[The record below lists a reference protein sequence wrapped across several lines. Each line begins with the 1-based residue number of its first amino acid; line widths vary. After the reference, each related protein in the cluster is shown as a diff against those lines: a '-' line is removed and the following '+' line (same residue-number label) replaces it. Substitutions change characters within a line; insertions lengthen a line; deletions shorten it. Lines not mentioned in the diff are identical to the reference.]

1 MNTLTQIMQAK
12 ANTAFLGATV
22 FMHSPKYKQ
31 DTICHLVILERD
43 NATWADK
50 PYVVSNYNATGD
62 YFSDSTYDLTQE
74 QAIEEYR
81 LTLKALGVF

>member
-1 MNTLTQIMQAK
+1 MNTLTQIMQSK
-12 ANTAFLGATV
+12 AESAFLGATV
-22 FMHSPKYKQ
+22 FMHSPKYKN

-43 NATWADK
+43 KATFENKAFI
-50 PYVVSNYNATGD
+50 VSNYNANGN
-62 YFSDSTYDLTQE
+62 YFSNSSYDLTQQ